1 MCPTQGGADCP
12 IMVEPPLAEIDHLW
26 KARCCNEQ
34 DIVCVWQKHK
44 EASADCPIIR
54 VEPPLAET
62 DHLWKARCCNE
73 QDIVCVQ
80 HKEVQTVP

>member
-1 MCPTQGGADCP
+1 MCLAQGGADCP
-12 IMVEPPLAEIDHLW
+12 IM
-26 KARCCNEQ
+26 
-34 DIVCVWQKHK
+34 
-44 EASADCPIIR
+44 

-73 QDIVCVQ
+73 QGIVCVQ